1 MENKKILLTEY
12 MNLDYSRETIKEAVD
27 ANEPVAL
34 TGIMQRAGVENQNK
48 RVYPRQILERE
59 VNNYMKVVREN
70 RAVGELDHPNES
82 VVELKNASHIV
93 RDLWWDNN
101 DLHGKIEVLNTPN
114 GQILQSLLGSGV
126 TIGISSRGVGS
137 LKKKGETNEVEDD
150 FVLICWDI
158 VSEPSTPGAYLMK
171 EAKQINDDDI
181 MKNFTLN
188 LEIQV
193 LRFLKLILEILAVE
207 YVGINGFQSV
217 LGQ

>member
-1 MENKKILLTEY
+1 MENKKVLLTEY

-27 ANEPVAL
+27 ANKPVTL
-34 TGIMQRAGVENQNK
+34 TGIMQRAGVKNQNN
-48 RVYPRQILERE
+48 RVYPFGILHRE
-59 VNNYMKVVREN
+59 VNNYMKCVREN

-93 RDLWWDNN
+93 RDLWWDND

-137 LKKKGETNEVEDD
+137 LKKKGELNEVEDD

-158 VSEPSTPGAYLMK
+158 VSEPSTPGAYLMR
-171 EAKQINDDDI
+171 EAKQIDGDDV
-181 MKNFTLN
+181 MKNFTKNDKLYRILN
-188 LEIQV
+188 S
-193 LRFLKLILEILAVE
+193 
-207 YVGINGFQSV
+207 INYRKEE
-217 LGQ
+217 